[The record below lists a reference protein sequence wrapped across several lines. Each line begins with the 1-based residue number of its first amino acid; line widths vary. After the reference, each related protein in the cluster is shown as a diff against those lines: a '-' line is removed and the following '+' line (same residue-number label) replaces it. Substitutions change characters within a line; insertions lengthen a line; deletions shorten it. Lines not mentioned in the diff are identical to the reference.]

1 MGTDRNLSN
10 SLLEHRAELLASLVK
25 FFHRDIQ
32 TMHDQFVSAATDGN
46 LPGGS
51 SYKTLS
57 DKLYHIFETYLP
69 ILQYNGNKLQNNP
82 ISRLPKVFE
91 LGSYFLAC
99 KLKKIVFLQ
108 SASNIFLDAMQTL
121 QSCQQ
126 TKGVLG
132 GSLLF
137 HNK

>member
-1 MGTDRNLSN
+1 MVFSPISSRLYLNDLQAVGTDRNLSN
-10 SLLEHRAELLASLVK
+10 SILEHRAELLTSLLQ

-32 TMHDQFVSAATDGN
+32 SMYDQFNSTATGHTT
-46 LPGGS
+46 
-51 SYKTLS
+51 YKSLS

-69 ILQYNGNKLQNNP
+69 ILQYNGNIFQNMP
-82 ISRLPKVFE
+82 ISRLPK
-91 LGSYFLAC
+91 
-99 KLKKIVFLQ
+99 

-132 GSLLF
+132 GSILF
-137 HNK
+137 HNKY